1 MRIPFAQENGTL
13 LSQQHIEMFY
23 FEFFGILSVITSSPS
38 LLPQKDKRR
47 QYINTYA
54 CVCVCVCVCVYET
67 RTGDYE
73 KETKIQGR
81 LLTI

>member
-47 QYINTYA
+47 QYINTYM
-54 CVCVCVCVCVYET
+54 CVCVCVCMKQEQGIMKKKPKY
-67 RTGDYE
+67 
-73 KETKIQGR
+73 KEDS
-81 LLTI
+81 